1 MLCSNVEFPFKFYE
15 TKGEQKV
22 HFLKIINLYY
32 SVHGLPNEE
41 FSVSAK
47 GDLILRKT
55 VDFEVLE
62 QYNFR

>member
-1 MLCSNVEFPFKFYE
+1 MLCSNVEFPFKFFV
-15 TKGEQKV
+15 TKLCN
-22 HFLKIINLYY
+22 FLKIINLYY

-55 VDFEVLE
+55 VDFEVRE